1 MRPSCNQCGQ
11 DIIWAGFDP
20 AVDEHICGIC
30 KVTMRTGAERE
41 RDRIIKLLGE
51 HAIFYDGAGSVVCFQ
66 CDDDRDYESHL
77 IALIKGEK

>member
-1 MRPSCNQCGQ
+1 
-11 DIIWAGFDP
+11 
-20 AVDEHICGIC
+20 
-30 KVTMRTGAERE
+30 MRTGAERE